1 MDKKEEEEGAREEE
15 RAAAMTMATMII
27 TLITAISLV
36 MAAAAAAAAAAAVG
50 SVWVVVRYRACC
62 DMINR
67 SLCTWSIESEGTR
80 SIYNTITTAIT
91 VTGSSML
98 S

>member
-27 TLITAISLV
+27 TLIPPISLV
-36 MAAAAAAAAAAAVG
+36 MAAAAAAAAAAVG

-67 SLCTWSIESEGTR
+67 SLCTWLITLTLLTCPPPAAVEGR
-80 SIYNTITTAIT
+80 RHRE
-91 VTGSSML
+91 
-98 S
+98 

>member
-15 RAAAMTMATMII
+15 RAAAMTMATMMI
-27 TLITAISLV
+27 TLIPPISLV
-36 MAAAAAAAAAAAVG
+36 MAAAAAAAVG